1 MSIWKTKKKNKKQ
14 KIDLKD
20 LKVRLNLL
28 IKETNL
34 EIIHLSLTSILEE
47 IEEKE

>member
-20 LKVRLNLL
+20 IKLRLSLL
-28 IKETNL
+28 IKEQNL
-34 EIIHLSLTSILEE
+34 EIIHLTLTSILEE